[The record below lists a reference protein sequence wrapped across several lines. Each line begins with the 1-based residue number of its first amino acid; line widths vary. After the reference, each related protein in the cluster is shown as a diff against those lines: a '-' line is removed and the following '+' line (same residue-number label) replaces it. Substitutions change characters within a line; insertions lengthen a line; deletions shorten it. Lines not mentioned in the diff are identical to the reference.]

1 MLEKLVQERG
11 ETWELLGSHD
21 VRRAGELFPKAL
33 RIYRLKDWQAL
44 APADIYLQAPREGGN
59 LLDKTKPLPMIQ
71 PRSE

>member
-1 MLEKLVQERG
+1 
-11 ETWELLGSHD
+11 
-21 VRRAGELFPKAL
+21 
-33 RIYRLKDWQAL
+33 LKDWEAL